1 MPKPFKFSRY
11 FKLADIIIWS
21 VGVVAIVVSFF
32 ACGNTEYHYLIGAV
46 IGVSALAFVSE
57 GNPVGQVL
65 TVVFSVFYGVISYSF
80 SYYGEMITY
89 LGMSLPMAIVALVL
103 WLKNPYKGNRS
114 EVKVNALALREW
126 LIFLSAAVAVTI
138 AFYFILRAL
147 DTANLAVS
155 TLSVLTSFVAAYL
168 TARRSRFYGLA
179 YALNDIALIVMWI
192 MASAR
197 SLTYLPM
204 VVCFVAFLALDV
216 YGFINWS
223 LMRKRQLAGEACP
236 DASDARTAIDPAPA
250 PDDAYSVDDAPNGD
264 AG

>member
-1 MPKPFKFSRY
+1 MPKPFKLSRY
-11 FKLADIIIWS
+11 FKLADVIIWS

-155 TLSVLTSFVAAYL
+155 TLSVLDRKS
-168 TARRSRFYGLA
+168 
-179 YALNDIALIVMWI
+179 
-192 MASAR
+192 
-197 SLTYLPM
+197 
-204 VVCFVAFLALDV
+204 VV
-216 YGFINWS
+216 
-223 LMRKRQLAGEACP
+223 
-236 DASDARTAIDPAPA
+236 
-250 PDDAYSVDDAPNGD
+250 
-264 AG
+264 

>member
-1 MPKPFKFSRY
+1 MPKPFKLSRY
-11 FKLADIIIWS
+11 FKLADVIIWS
-21 VGVVAIVVSFF
+21 VGVVAIVASFF

-46 IGVSALAFVSE
+46 IGVSALVFVSE

-103 WLKNPYKGNRS
+103 WLKNPYKGNRG
-114 EVKVNALALREW
+114 EVKVNTLAMREW

-179 YALNDIALIVMWI
+179 YALNDVVLIVMWI

-264 AG
+264 AS